1 MIGLRIATN
10 KINLKTSLER
20 IEIISPGRTCLY
32 GDHQD
37 YLGLPVIACAI
48 NKYIFLNA
56 VENSTSLLRIQ
67 LPDINNERII
77 DIHKNFII
85 KDKRDY
91 FTSSF
96 KVLKR
101 YGCIPDKGYDVIIK
115 GDLPINAGVSSSSAL
130 IVAWIRFLF
139 EAFGSTHKITAELIG
154 EIAYEAEVLEHG
166 EPGGFMDQ
174 YTISLGNVVFLE
186 TGDKV
191 SFIPLRNQLDGLII
205 GESGI
210 KKETIGTLG
219 DRKEK
224 TLKAIEYV
232 KSYKPDFDLKSATL
246 GVFDHYKI
254 HIPSELRPYFY
265 AALKNHDITLK
276 ALAELKKE
284 KLNMS
289 SIGSLMNQHHLVLKD
304 ILKITVPLI
313 DIMIEKALNAGA
325 FGAKI
330 VGSGGGG
337 SIVAIAPKE
346 KEDEVI
352 SALMRGG
359 AKAAYSV
366 KVDSGVRI
374 K

>member
-1 MIGLRIATN
+1 M
-10 KINLKTSLER
+10 
-20 IEIISPGRTCLY
+20 SPGRTCLF

-48 NKYIFLNA
+48 NRYIYLNA

-67 LPDINNERII
+67 LPDINNERLI
-77 DIHKNFII
+77 DIHENII
-85 KDKRDY
+85 IIDNRDY
-91 FTSSF
+91 FTSAI

-130 IVAWIRFLF
+130 IVAWIRFLL

-154 EIAYEAEVLEHG
+154 KIAYEAEVLEHG
-166 EPGGFMDQ
+166 EPGGYMDQ

-191 SFIPLRNQLDGLII
+191 SFFPLRNQLGGLII

-224 TLKAIEYV
+224 ALKAIEYV
-232 KSYKPDFDLKSATL
+232 KSYAPGFDLKSARL
-246 GVFDHYKI
+246 EEFDHYKT
-254 HIPSELRPYFY
+254 HIPVGLRPYFY

-289 SIGSLMNQHHLVLKD
+289 SIGYLMNQHHMVLKD

-337 SIVAIAPKE
+337 SIVAISPKG
-346 KEDEVI
+346 KENEII
-352 SALMRGG
+352 SALKKAG
-359 AKAAYSV
+359 AKAAY
-366 KVDSGVRI
+366 KVEVDCGVRVI
-374 K
+374 